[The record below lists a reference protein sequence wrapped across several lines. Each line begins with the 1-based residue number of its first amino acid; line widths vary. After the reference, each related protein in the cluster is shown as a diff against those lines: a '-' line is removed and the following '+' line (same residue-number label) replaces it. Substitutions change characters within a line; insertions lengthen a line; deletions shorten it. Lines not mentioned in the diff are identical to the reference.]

1 LPVQKASLLF
11 VIPVMKPDTRSTFL
25 PHVFAITRK
34 LHPWALMLLTASLG
48 AVPLA
53 SAQANTTDVPVQ
65 IEFTQKQGLL
75 TQEII
80 QLLDQK
86 HYQHRDI
93 NDQFARDVFERYL
106 TLLDPQKIYLSQ
118 ADLAPFNYLNK
129 DLDNL
134 LAKGNLEAMEQL
146 YNLLQQRRLAF
157 IDFNLSL
164 LSQPEPMFNFELL
177 EDISTSPFDEPRVA
191 NFSAIKNTWR
201 KQLKN
206 EFITGQLG
214 SESIDKI
221 KHRLQKRYANMRKRV
236 LQVELRDA
244 YQAVSNSI
252 TTVTDPHTSYLSP
265 RNVEDSNIDMSL
277 SLEGIGAVLQREDD
291 YTKVVSLVVGGPA
304 DKAGDLKAADYIV
317 GVGQDGEAM
326 QEILGWRLDDV
337 VDQIRGPK
345 DSLINLQII
354 SGGDLQ
360 QPRQTIQIRRNK
372 VNLDDQAAKKSVVE
386 IATKDGITKV
396 GVITLP
402 TFYMDFAA
410 AQAGD
415 PNYRSTTRDVY
426 NLIQELKA
434 ESISGIVIDLRN
446 NGGGSLREANQL
458 TGLFIETGTT
468 VQVRYADGVIQKQ
481 MDRNPLLAYN
491 GPLVVLVNRYSASAS
506 EIFAAAMQDYKRAL
520 IVGSQTYGKGTVQT
534 FGDLSSGQIKFTQA
548 KFYRVSGASTQHQ
561 GVIPD
566 IELPSLTDPTRVGE
580 STQDHALQWDQ
591 VKPVDHKT
599 YFAFEQVIPQL
610 QTQQEVRNQSSADWQ
625 YTLALAEREQKRPKQ
640 LSLHLGQRQQSW
652 QEQQDW
658 YLSNINKL
666 RLSQD
671 LAPVTDTKDHEFDY
685 DDAQKDPYILAGA
698 AVIADW
704 IDMAR

>member
-1 LPVQKASLLF
+1 MN
-11 VIPVMKPDTRSTFL
+11 PVMTTNTLFTILPTF
-25 PHVFAITRK
+25 FSAAYWQR
-34 LHPWALMLLTASLG
+34 
-48 AVPLA
+48 PLA
-53 SAQANTTDVPVQ
+53 NVLLATSLVAAPLAVAQSNSTDVPVQ
-65 IEFTQKQGLL
+65 IKLTEQQGLL

-80 QLLDQK
+80 RLLDSR
-86 HYQHRDI
+86 HYQHREL
-93 NDQFARDVFERYL
+93 NDQFGSDVFASYL
-106 TLLDPQKIYLSQ
+106 KLLDPQHIYLSE
-118 ADLAPFNYLNK
+118 ADLAPFTYLNSE
-129 DLDNL
+129 LDDL
-134 LAKGNLEAMEQL
+134 LAKGDLAAMGQL

-157 IDFNLSL
+157 IDFSLTL
-164 LSQPEPMFNFELL
+164 LSKEQPMFNFDLL
-177 EDISTSPFDEPRVA
+177 EDISTSPFDEPRVG
-191 NFSAIKNTWR
+191 NLSAIKNTWR

-206 EFITGQLG
+206 EFINGQLND
-214 SESIDKI
+214 ETTDEI
-221 KHRLQKRYANMRKRV
+221 KQRLQKRYTTMRKRV

-244 YQAVSNSI
+244 YQTVSNSI

-265 RNVEDSNIDMSL
+265 RNVEDFNIDMSL
-277 SLEGIGAVLQREDD
+277 SLEGIGAVLQRDDD
-291 YTKVVSLVVGGPA
+291 YTKVVRLVAGGPA
-304 DKAGDLKAADYIV
+304 DKAGDLQASDYIV
-317 GVGQDGEAM
+317 AVAQDGDAM

-345 DSLINLQII
+345 GTLVNLQII
-354 SGGDLQ
+354 PGGDLQ
-360 QPRQTIQIRRNK
+360 QAKKSIQIRRNK

-386 IATKDGITKV
+386 IDTEQGTSKI

-410 AQAGD
+410 AQGGD

-426 NLIQELKA
+426 RLIQELKE

-458 TGLFIETGTT
+458 TGLFIETGAT
-468 VQVRYADGVIQKQ
+468 VQVRYADGVIEKQ

-491 GPLVVLVNRYSASAS
+491 GPVIVLVNRYSASAS

-566 IELPSLTDPTRVGE
+566 IILPSLIDPTKVGE
-580 STQDHALQWDQ
+580 STQDHALKWDR
-591 VKPVDHKT
+591 VKAVEHKT
-599 YFAFEQVIPQL
+599 YFAFEHVIPQL
-610 QTQQEVRNQSSADWQ
+610 QAQQELRNQRSADWQ
-625 YTLALAEREQKRPKQ
+625 YTLAVAEHERNRPARV
-640 LSLHLGQRQQSW
+640 SLHLGQRQQYW

-658 YLSNINKL
+658 YLSHINTL
-666 RLSQD
+666 RVAHQLP
-671 LAPVTDTKDHEFDY
+671 PVTDIEDHEFDY

-698 AVIADW
+698 NVIADW

>member
-1 LPVQKASLLF
+1 MITDTFCVVLQTFSSATHWQRLAAKLLLLTSL
-11 VIPVMKPDTRSTFL
+11 VAAP
-25 PHVFAITRK
+25 FAIAQTSPTDTPLQIK
-34 LHPWALMLLTASLG
+34 LTE
-48 AVPLA
+48 
-53 SAQANTTDVPVQ
+53 Q
-65 IEFTQKQGLL
+65 QGLL

-80 QLLDQK
+80 KLLDRR
-86 HYQHRDI
+86 HYQHRELD
-93 NDQFARDVFERYL
+93 DQFGSDVFASYL
-106 TLLDPQKIYLSQ
+106 KLLDPQHIYLSE
-118 ADLAPFNYLNK
+118 ADLAPFSYLNSE
-129 DLDNL
+129 LDNL
-134 LAKGNLEAMEQL
+134 LAKGDLMAMGQL

-157 IDFNLSL
+157 IDFNLTL
-164 LSQPEPMFNFELL
+164 LAKGKPMFNFDLL
-177 EDISTSPFDEPRVA
+177 EDISTSPFDEPRVS
-191 NFSAIKNTWR
+191 NLSAIKDTWR

-206 EFITGQLG
+206 EFINGQLND
-214 SESIDKI
+214 ETVDQI
-221 KHRLQKRYANMRKRV
+221 KQRLQKRYTTMRKRV

-265 RNVEDSNIDMSL
+265 RNVEDFNIDMSL
-277 SLEGIGAVLQREDD
+277 SLEGIGAVLQRDDD
-291 YTKVVSLVVGGPA
+291 YTKVVRLVAGGPA
-304 DKAGDLKAADYIV
+304 DKAGDLQASDYIV
-317 GVGQDGEAM
+317 GVAQDGDPI

-345 DSLINLQII
+345 DTLVNLQII
-354 SGGDLQ
+354 PSGDLQ
-360 QPRQTIQIRRNK
+360 QAKKTIQIRRNK

-386 IATKDGITKV
+386 IETEEGISKI

-426 NLIQELKA
+426 KLIQELSD

-458 TGLFIETGTT
+458 TGLFIKTGTT
-468 VQVRYADGVIQKQ
+468 VQVRYADGVIEKQ
-481 MDRNPLLAYN
+481 MDRNPFLAYN
-491 GPLVVLVNRYSASAS
+491 GPMIVLVNRYSASAS

-548 KFYRVSGASTQHQ
+548 KFYRVSGASTQHK

-566 IELPSLTDPTRVGE
+566 IILPSLIDPTRVGE
-580 STQDHALQWDQ
+580 STQDHALKWDQ
-591 VKPVDHKT
+591 VKAVDHKT
-599 YFAFEQVIPQL
+599 YFSFERVIPQL
-610 QTQQEVRNQSSADWQ
+610 QAQQELRNQTSADWQ
-625 YTLALAEREQKRPKQ
+625 YTLAVAEHERNRPAQ
-640 LSLHLGQRQQSW
+640 VSLHLGQRQQYW

-658 YLSNINKL
+658 YLGHINTL
-666 RLSQD
+666 RLAHE
-671 LAPVTDTKDHEFDY
+671 LAPVANIEDHEFDY
-685 DDAQKDPYILAGA
+685 DDAQNDPYLLAGA
-698 AVIADW
+698 HVIADW

>member
-1 LPVQKASLLF
+1 MPDIRSTLLPSIVLSVRRIKSSTALLVATSIVTVMLTSTQSHAEELPVPIQ
-11 VIPVMKPDTRSTFL
+11 
-25 PHVFAITRK
+25 
-34 LHPWALMLLTASLG
+34 
-48 AVPLA
+48 
-53 SAQANTTDVPVQ
+53 
-65 IEFTQKQGLL
+65 FTKQQGML

-80 QLLDQK
+80 QLLDRQ
-86 HYQHRDI
+86 HYQHRDL
-93 NDQFARDVFERYL
+93 NDQFATDVFARYL
-106 TLLDPQKIYLSQ
+106 KLLDPQHIYLSQ
-118 ADLAPFNYLNK
+118 ADLVAFNYLNSE
-129 DLDNL
+129 LDTL
-134 LAKGNLEAMEQL
+134 LAKGDLAPMAEL

-157 IDFNLSL
+157 IDYNLGV
-164 LSQPEPMFNFELL
+164 LSQTEPMFNFERL
-177 EDISTSPFDEPRVA
+177 EDISTSPFNDPRVSDL
-191 NFSAIKNTWR
+191 SAIKDTWR

-206 EFITGQLG
+206 EFINGQLG
-214 SESIDKI
+214 SESVDQI
-221 KHRLQKRYANMRKRV
+221 KHRLQKRYTNMRKRV

-244 YQAVSNSI
+244 YLAVSNSV
-252 TTVTDPHTSYLSP
+252 TTVTGPHTTYLSP
-265 RNVEDSNIDMSL
+265 RNVEDFNIDMSL
-277 SLEGIGAVLQREDD
+277 SLEGIGAVLQRDND

-304 DKAGDLKAADYIV
+304 DKAGDLQASDYIV
-317 GVGQDGEAM
+317 GVAQDGDPM

-345 DSLINLQII
+345 DTIVNLQII
-354 SGGDLQ
+354 PGGDLQ
-360 QPRQTIQIRRNK
+360 QTKNTIQIRRNK
-372 VNLDDQAAKKSVVE
+372 VNLDDQAAKKAVVE
-386 IATKDGITKV
+386 LQTPQGIAKI

-415 PNYRSTTRDVY
+415 VNYRSTTRDVY
-426 NLIQELKA
+426 NLIQELKS
-434 ESISGIVIDLRN
+434 ESISGIVIDLRH

-548 KFYRVSGASTQHQ
+548 KFYRVSGASTQHK

-566 IELPSLTDPTRVGE
+566 VTLPSMTDPTKVGE
-580 STQDHALQWDQ
+580 STQDHALKWDQ
-591 VKPVDHKT
+591 VKAVDHKT
-599 YFAFEQVIPQL
+599 YFAFEHIIPQL
-610 QTQQEVRNQSSADWQ
+610 QERQEVRNQTSADWQ
-625 YTLALAEREQKRPKQ
+625 YTLALGERERQRPEQ
-640 LSLHLGQRQQSW
+640 ISLHLGHRQQSW

-658 YLSNINKL
+658 YLNNINKL
-666 RLSQD
+666 RLSHD
-671 LAPVTDTKDHEFDY
+671 LAPVTDAKDHEFDY

>member
-1 LPVQKASLLF
+1 MITDTFCVVLQTFSSATHWQRLAAKLLLLTSL
-11 VIPVMKPDTRSTFL
+11 VAAP
-25 PHVFAITRK
+25 FAIAQTSPTDTPLQIK
-34 LHPWALMLLTASLG
+34 LTE
-48 AVPLA
+48 
-53 SAQANTTDVPVQ
+53 Q
-65 IEFTQKQGLL
+65 QGLL

-80 QLLDQK
+80 KLLDRR
-86 HYQHRDI
+86 HYQHRELD
-93 NDQFARDVFERYL
+93 DQFGSDVFASYL
-106 TLLDPQKIYLSQ
+106 KLLDPQHIYLSE
-118 ADLAPFNYLNK
+118 ADLAPFSYLNSE
-129 DLDNL
+129 LDNL
-134 LAKGNLEAMEQL
+134 LAKGDLMAMGQL

-157 IDFNLSL
+157 IDFNLTL
-164 LSQPEPMFNFELL
+164 LAKGKPMFNFDLL
-177 EDISTSPFDEPRVA
+177 EDISTSPFDEPRVS
-191 NFSAIKNTWR
+191 NLSAIKDTWR

-206 EFITGQLG
+206 EFINGQLND
-214 SESIDKI
+214 ETVDQI
-221 KHRLQKRYANMRKRV
+221 KQRLQKRYTTMRKRV

-265 RNVEDSNIDMSL
+265 RNVEDFNIDMSL
-277 SLEGIGAVLQREDD
+277 SLEGIGAVLQRDDD
-291 YTKVVSLVVGGPA
+291 YTKVVRLVAGGPA
-304 DKAGDLKAADYIV
+304 DKAGDLQASDYIV
-317 GVGQDGEAM
+317 GVAQDGDPI

-345 DSLINLQII
+345 DTLVNLQII
-354 SGGDLQ
+354 PGGDLQ
-360 QPRQTIQIRRNK
+360 QAKKTIQIRRNK

-386 IATKDGITKV
+386 IETEEGISKI

-426 NLIQELKA
+426 KLIQELSN

-458 TGLFIETGTT
+458 TGLFIKTGTT
-468 VQVRYADGVIQKQ
+468 VQVRYADGVIEKQ
-481 MDRNPLLAYN
+481 MDRNPFLAYN
-491 GPLVVLVNRYSASAS
+491 GPMIVLVNRYSASAS

-548 KFYRVSGASTQHQ
+548 KFYRVSGASTQHK

-566 IELPSLTDPTRVGE
+566 IILPSLIDPTRVGE
-580 STQDHALQWDQ
+580 STQDHALKWDQ
-591 VKPVDHKT
+591 VKAVDHKT
-599 YFAFEQVIPQL
+599 YFSFERVIPQL
-610 QTQQEVRNQSSADWQ
+610 QAQQELRNQTSADWQ
-625 YTLALAEREQKRPKQ
+625 YTLAVAEHERNRPAQ
-640 LSLHLGQRQQSW
+640 VSLHLGQRQQYW

-658 YLSNINKL
+658 YLGHINTL
-666 RLSQD
+666 RLAHE
-671 LAPVTDTKDHEFDY
+671 LAPVANIEDHEFDY
-685 DDAQKDPYILAGA
+685 DDAQNDPYILAGA
-698 AVIADW
+698 HVIADW

>member
-1 LPVQKASLLF
+1 MITDTFCVVLQTFSSATHWQRLAAKLLLLTSL
-11 VIPVMKPDTRSTFL
+11 VAAP
-25 PHVFAITRK
+25 FAIAQTSPTDTPLQIK
-34 LHPWALMLLTASLG
+34 LTE
-48 AVPLA
+48 
-53 SAQANTTDVPVQ
+53 Q
-65 IEFTQKQGLL
+65 QGLL

-80 QLLDQK
+80 KLLDRR
-86 HYQHRDI
+86 HYQHRELD
-93 NDQFARDVFERYL
+93 DQFGSDVFASYL
-106 TLLDPQKIYLSQ
+106 KLLDPQHIYLSE
-118 ADLAPFNYLNK
+118 ADLAPFSYLNSE
-129 DLDNL
+129 LDNL
-134 LAKGNLEAMEQL
+134 LAKGDLMAMGQL

-157 IDFNLSL
+157 IDFNLTL
-164 LSQPEPMFNFELL
+164 LAKGKPMFNFDLL
-177 EDISTSPFDEPRVA
+177 EDISTSPFDEPRVS
-191 NFSAIKNTWR
+191 NLSAIKDTWR

-206 EFITGQLG
+206 EFINGQLND
-214 SESIDKI
+214 ETVDQI
-221 KHRLQKRYANMRKRV
+221 KQRLQKRYTTMRKRV

-265 RNVEDSNIDMSL
+265 RNVEDFNIDMSL
-277 SLEGIGAVLQREDD
+277 SLEGIGAVLQRDDD
-291 YTKVVSLVVGGPA
+291 YTKVVRLVAGGPA
-304 DKAGDLKAADYIV
+304 DKAGDLQASDYIV
-317 GVGQDGEAM
+317 GVAQDGDPI

-345 DSLINLQII
+345 DTLVNLQII
-354 SGGDLQ
+354 PGGDLQ
-360 QPRQTIQIRRNK
+360 QAKKTIQIRRNK

-386 IATKDGITKV
+386 IETEEGISKI

-426 NLIQELKA
+426 KLIQELSD

-458 TGLFIETGTT
+458 TGLFIKTGTT
-468 VQVRYADGVIQKQ
+468 VQVRYADGVIEKQ
-481 MDRNPLLAYN
+481 MDRNPFLAYN
-491 GPLVVLVNRYSASAS
+491 GPMIVLVNRYSASAS

-548 KFYRVSGASTQHQ
+548 KFYRVSGASTQHK

-566 IELPSLTDPTRVGE
+566 IILPSLIDPTRVGE
-580 STQDHALQWDQ
+580 STQDHALKWDQ
-591 VKPVDHKT
+591 VKAVDHKT
-599 YFAFEQVIPQL
+599 YFSFERVIPQL
-610 QTQQEVRNQSSADWQ
+610 QAQQELRNQTSADWQ
-625 YTLALAEREQKRPKQ
+625 YTLAVAEHERNRPAQ
-640 LSLHLGQRQQSW
+640 VSLHLGQRQQYW

-658 YLSNINKL
+658 YLGHINTL
-666 RLSQD
+666 RLAHE
-671 LAPVTDTKDHEFDY
+671 LAPVTNIEDHEFDY
-685 DDAQKDPYILAGA
+685 DDAQNDPYLLAGA
-698 AVIADW
+698 HVIADW